1 MGRKLGISALKEMFR
16 EEGKGDRRD
25 VEAAGNQE
33 DNWFDVKCCDDKCDK
48 GAFRN
53 EMCFVSL
60 CVAIFQFIK
69 DLFWTMHFGLA

>member
-1 MGRKLGISALKEMFR
+1 M
-16 EEGKGDRRD
+16 
-25 VEAAGNQE
+25 EAGGNQ
-33 DNWFDVKCCDDKCDK
+33 DNWFDAECCDDKCDK